1 MPKRSK
7 KIKRSQRKTNK
18 KSSSEV
24 DELSRNIENQS
35 NIVDVEP
42 RAKSEVRRIVEL
54 SLFFRLKYS
63 QHWVLRPA
71 SVRGVEV
78 AKPKGGR

>member
-18 KSSSEV
+18 TLSPEV
-24 DELSRNIENQS
+24 DELSRNIENQI

-54 SLFFRLKYS
+54 SLFFRLK
-63 QHWVLRPA
+63 
-71 SVRGVEV
+71 
-78 AKPKGGR
+78 

>member
-7 KIKRSQRKTNK
+7 KIKKSQRKTNK
-18 KSSSEV
+18 TSSPEV
-24 DELSRNIENQS
+24 DELSWNIENQI

-54 SLFFRLKYS
+54 SLFFRLK
-63 QHWVLRPA
+63 
-71 SVRGVEV
+71 
-78 AKPKGGR
+78 